1 MHGLSTDTFASASI
15 SMPTLSSALMQFD
28 SVPEAP
34 GELYLKKLQES
45 FLIHPEDW
53 EPISEPVKRE
63 LQEITNTGVLLAKLV
78 DLGLLTEHQAARI
91 SAGTTFG
98 LILGNYRVLNRLGAG
113 GMGVVFEAEH
123 IHMRRHVAVK
133 VFSIAGHESSLPLQ
147 RFFNEIR
154 TIAQLK
160 HPNIVG
166 AFDAGNVRD
175 ANPTSP
181 ILHYFVMEY
190 VPGRDL
196 EDRVKTDGP
205 LPPAQACGLA
215 YQVASALAEA
225 HEHQLVHRDI
235 KPSNIMVTAE
245 GQAKLLDFGL
255 ARQFRNRVTEPGTIL
270 GTVEFM
276 APEQM
281 YDAGSVDIRADIYA
295 LGGVLFWCLTGRT
308 PFVPQENLV
317 QDVSHRLASPPPSLR
332 GLRPEFAPDLDHVI
346 ARAMALD
353 PNDRFPT
360 PQTMMRALLPYL
372 QAEMRIP
379 RLKGESKIALMPTK
393 PDSVSG
399 MPSPHQILI
408 IDDEKEIRLL
418 GRCGLAA
425 EGLQCDEAAGGL
437 EALQAATEKHY
448 DLAILDIDMPGMS
461 GLEVLKHLRKVPPAP
476 NFKIIMC
483 SGRASSD
490 EMAQLLMAGADD
502 YLTKPFSLIQLQA
515 RVHAALRLKEAQDR
529 SDRLNRNLLAV
540 NAELEG
546 NLDAR
551 DSDLVEA
558 RNALVL
564 ALAKMVEHRDFET
577 GTHPQRLQRYCR
589 VLAAEAGKCP
599 HLTGQIDENFIQMLE
614 CCAPLHDIGNVGLPD
629 HIVRKPGKFTTE
641 ERIIM
646 QTHTTIGADTLTEV
660 ARHHGFAQAFLHTA
674 IDIVRHHHER
684 WDGTG
689 YPDGLAGSAIPLSA
703 RIVSIG
709 DVYDALRSRRVYKPA
724 LSHSA
729 VMSLIADSQGQFDP
743 ALLEV
748 FERCGG
754 QFERIYKELCD

>member
-1 MHGLSTDTFASASI
+1 MMEKLMIETGGLMSNPDRSGVRRRSQI
-15 SMPTLSSALMQFD
+15 ISSAEQFLTKLKD
-28 SVPEAP
+28 S
-34 GELYLKKLQES
+34 LLL
-45 FLIHPEDW
+45 HPEDW
-53 EPISEPVKRE
+53 EGVSEPIKRE
-63 LQEITNTGVLLAKLV
+63 LLAIENNGALLAKLV
-78 DLGLLTEHQAARI
+78 ELGLLTDHQAARI

-123 IHMRRHVAVK
+123 IHMRRRVAVK
-133 VFSIAGHESSLPLQ
+133 VFSIAGSEHSLSLK

-160 HPNIVG
+160 HPNIIG
-166 AFDAGNVRD
+166 AFDAGNLHD
-175 ANPTSP
+175 PDPNGPM
-181 ILHYFVMEY
+181 LHYFVMEY
-190 VPGRDL
+190 VSGRDL
-196 EDRVKTDGP
+196 EDRVKADGP
-205 LPPAQACGLA
+205 LPPTQACGLA
-215 YQVASALAEA
+215 YQVASAMAEA

-270 GTVEFM
+270 GTVEYM

-281 YDAGSVDIRADIYA
+281 YDAGAVDIRADIYG

-317 QDVSHRLASPPPSLR
+317 KDVSHRLASPPPSVR
-332 GLRPEFAPDLDHVI
+332 AVRPELSAELDQVI

-372 QAEMRIP
+372 QADMRIP
-379 RLKGESKIALMPTK
+379 RLKGESKIAMTPTR
-393 PDSVSG
+393 PDAPSG
-399 MPSPHQILI
+399 VPSPRQLLI
-408 IDDEKEIRLL
+408 IDDEREIRLL
-418 GRCGLAA
+418 ARCGLQA
-425 EGLQCDEAAGGL
+425 EGLQCDEAANGL
-437 EALQAATEKHY
+437 EGLQAATEKHY
-448 DLAILDIDMPGMS
+448 DLALLDIDMPEMS
-461 GLEVLKHLRKVPPAP
+461 GLEVLKHLRKAPPAP

-483 SGRASSD
+483 SGRASAD
-490 EMAQLLMAGADD
+490 EMAQLLLAGADD
-502 YLTKPFSLIQLQA
+502 YLTKPFSLVQLQA
-515 RVHAALRLKEAQDR
+515 RVQAALRLKDAQDR

-551 DSDLVEA
+551 DSDLIQA

-564 ALAKMVEHRDFET
+564 ALAKMVEHRDIET
-577 GTHPQRLQRYCR
+577 GAHLQRLQRYCR
-589 VLAAEAGKCP
+589 ALAAEAARSP
-599 HLTGQIDENFIQMLE
+599 HFAGQFDENFVQMLE

-629 HIVRKPGKFTTE
+629 HLMRKPGKLTSE
-641 ERIIM
+641 ERIVM

-660 ARHHGFAQAFLHTA
+660 AHQHGFAAAFMQTA

-703 RIVSIG
+703 RVVAIA
-709 DVYDALRSRRVYKPA
+709 DVYDALRSRRVYRPA
-724 LSHSA
+724 LSHTA
-729 VMSLIADSQGQFDP
+729 VMHLMMESPGQFDP

-748 FERCGG
+748 FQKCGR
-754 QFERIYKELCD
+754 QFEKIYKELSD

>member
-1 MHGLSTDTFASASI
+1 MESLMIDVDGASAMSR
-15 SMPTLSSALMQFD
+15 STPTVPPLKSHLATAL
-28 SVPEAP
+28 PT
-34 GELYLKKLQES
+34 ELFLKKLQDA

-53 EPISEPVKRE
+53 ETVSQPIKRE
-63 LQEITNTGVLLAKLV
+63 LHDISDAGALLAKLV
-78 DLGLLTEHQAARI
+78 DLGLLTDHQAARI

-123 IHMRRHVAVK
+123 IHMRRRVAVK
-133 VFSIAGHESSLPLQ
+133 VFSIVGDDISLPLK

-154 TIAQLK
+154 TISQLK
-160 HPNIVG
+160 HPNIIG
-166 AFDAGNVRD
+166 AFDAGSVKET
-175 ANPTSP
+175 NPTSP
-181 ILHYFVMEY
+181 TLHYFVMEY

-205 LPPAQACGLA
+205 LLPAQACGLA
-215 YQVASALAEA
+215 YQVASAIAEA

-270 GTVEFM
+270 GTVEYM

-281 YDAGSVDIRADIYA
+281 YDAGSVDIRADIYS

-308 PFVPQENLV
+308 PFLPQENLV

-332 GLRPEFAPDLDHVI
+332 ALNPHFSPDLDHLI

-360 PQTMMRALLPYL
+360 PQSMMRALLPYL

-379 RLKGESKIALMPTK
+379 RLKGESKMALMPTK
-393 PDSVSG
+393 PDAPSG
-399 MPSPHQILI
+399 IPSPRQILI
-408 IDDEKEIRLL
+408 VDDESEIRMLS
-418 GRCGLAA
+418 RCGLQA
-425 EGLQCDEAAGGL
+425 EGLQCDEAASGL
-437 EALQAATEKHY
+437 EALQTATEKHY
-448 DLAILDIDMPGMS
+448 DLALLDIDMPGIS
-461 GLEVLKHLRKVPPAP
+461 GLEVLKHMRKAPPAP

-483 SGRASSD
+483 SGRASAD
-490 EMAQLLMAGADD
+490 EMAQLLLAGADD

-515 RVHAALRLKEAQDR
+515 RVQAALRLKEAQDR

-551 DSDLVEA
+551 DSDLVQA

-564 ALAKMVEHRDFET
+564 ALAKMVEYRDFET
-577 GTHPQRLQRYCR
+577 GAHLQRLQRYCGTLTR
-589 VLAAEAGKCP
+589 EAIKIP
-599 HLTGQIDENFIQMLE
+599 HFAGQVDENFIQMLE

-629 HIVRKPGKFTTE
+629 HIIRKPGKLTSE

-660 ARHHGFAQAFLHTA
+660 ARQHGFALAFLHTA

-689 YPDGLAGSAIPLSA
+689 YPDGLVGSAIPLSA
-703 RIVSIG
+703 RVVTIG
-709 DVYDALRSRRVYKPA
+709 DWGRLRRPA
-724 LSHSA
+724 LPTS
-729 VMSLIADSQGQFDP
+729 V
-743 ALLEV
+743 
-748 FERCGG
+748 
-754 QFERIYKELCD
+754 

>member
-1 MHGLSTDTFASASI
+1 MTQNQINWRG
-15 SMPTLSSALMQFD
+15 D
-28 SVPEAP
+28 SVAASPT
-34 GELYLKKLQES
+34 ELFLKKLQDTL
-45 FLIHPEDW
+45 LIHPEDW
-53 EPISEPVKRE
+53 ETVSQPIKKE
-63 LQEITNTGVLLAKLV
+63 LVDISDSGALLAKLV
-78 DLGLLTEHQAARI
+78 ELGLLTEHQAARI

-123 IHMRRHVAVK
+123 IHMRRRVAVK
-133 VFSIAGHESSLPLQ
+133 VFAIGGQEHSLPLQ

-154 TIAQLK
+154 TIAHLK
-160 HPNIVG
+160 HPNIIV
-166 AFDAGNVRD
+166 AFDAGNIRD
-175 ANPTSP
+175 TNPTSSA
-181 ILHYFVMEY
+181 LHYFVMEY

-196 EDRVKTDGP
+196 EDRVKADGP
-205 LPPAQACGLA
+205 LPLAQACSLA

-225 HEHQLVHRDI
+225 YEHELVHRDI

-308 PFVPQENLV
+308 PFVPQGNLV

-332 GLRPEFAPDLDHVI
+332 DFRPELSLDLDHLI
-346 ARAMALD
+346 ARAMALN

-372 QAEMRIP
+372 QADKRIP
-379 RLKGESKIALMPTK
+379 RLKGASEIAMTPTR
-393 PDSVSG
+393 PDAPSSI
-399 MPSPHQILI
+399 PSPRQILI
-408 IDDEKEIRLL
+408 IDDDPAIRLL
-418 GRCGLAA
+418 SRYGLQA
-425 EGLQCDEAAGGL
+425 EGLQCDEASNGL

-448 DLAILDIDMPGMS
+448 DLALLDIDMPQMS
-461 GLEVLKHLRKVPPAP
+461 GLEALKQLRKAPPSP
-476 NFKIIMC
+476 NFKIIMF
-483 SGRASSD
+483 SGRASAD
-490 EMAQLLMAGADD
+490 EMAQLLLAGADD
-502 YLTKPFSLIQLQA
+502 YLTKPLSLVQLQA
-515 RVHAALRLKEAQDR
+515 RVQAALRLKEAQDR
-529 SDRLNRNLLAV
+529 GDRLNQNLLAV
-540 NAELEG
+540 NVELEG
-546 NLDAR
+546 NLNAR
-551 DSDLVEA
+551 DSDLVQA

-564 ALAKMVEHRDFET
+564 ALAKMVGHRDIES
-577 GTHPQRLQRYCR
+577 GAHLRRLQRLGR
-589 VLAAEAGKCP
+589 TLACEAAKCL
-599 HLTGQIDENFIQMLE
+599 HLAGQIDENFIQMLE

-629 HIVRKPGKFTTE
+629 HIARKPGKFTTE

-660 ARHHGFAQAFLHTA
+660 AREHGFAAAFMQTA

-689 YPDGLAGSAIPLSA
+689 YPDRLAGSTIPLSA
-703 RIVSIG
+703 RVVTIA
-709 DVYDALRSRRVYKPA
+709 DVYDALRSRRAYRPA
-724 LSHSA
+724 FSHTA
-729 VMSLIADSQGQFDP
+729 VMQLMAESQGQFDL

-748 FERCGG
+748 FQRCGA
-754 QFERIYKELCD
+754 QFERIYRELSD